1 MISVLQSIGLEIEM
15 LKYVLMKQEKYKK
28 DEVKVK
34 SIIIS
39 FYSYR
44 KKKVHKKL
52 NGLSQDKTIL
62 YVNSKWWQWLGAKYC
77 LVLSRRVIQYFC
89 HQSQNFN
96 WKSFWIAYTIA
107 FKYILTYDLF
117 VTIYIKNKI
126 IRCRQFETKLS
137 EWCHIWTLFTI
148 GYLFIKQL
156 FNVIKW

>member
-1 MISVLQSIGLEIEM
+1 MTVLIRPFYFLSYVHDYQPNALLKNFIRSPYINAENCYLISILQSIGLEIEM
-15 LKYVLMKQEKYKK
+15 LKTCWWNKRNTKK
-28 DEVKVK
+28 DEVELK

-39 FYSYR
+39 FYSYC

-96 WKSFWIAYTIA
+96 WECFWITYTIA
-107 FKYILTYDLF
+107 LKYIITYHLF
-117 VTIYIKNKI
+117 VIIY
-126 IRCRQFETKLS
+126 L
-137 EWCHIWTLFTI
+137 
-148 GYLFIKQL
+148 
-156 FNVIKW
+156 